1 MIGPVISDQ
10 GAVIRDQGS
19 GSRDQG
25 SVSGPLITVYRSL
38 IPYVEVTK
46 PATVALLV
54 FTALGTMIVA
64 AHGGAPGFAPSAGL
78 WLQAV
83 AAITLATAGTNA
95 VTCYIDRDM
104 DAVME
109 RTKRRPIPAGRID
122 PPERAL
128 AWGLALLAASLLL
141 GWFINPL
148 SALILLA
155 GFVDDAVV
163 YNLLTKR
170 RSPLNIILGG
180 FSGGLPALFGWT
192 AVTGG
197 VSLTPV
203 LIAALVVLWIPNHI
217 WNLAIAYTEDYR
229 RVRVPMLPAVYSLE
243 KTVRCIVSTV
253 LLMYALSIVL
263 GFVGPFGWVYRGV
276 ALVCGLAVCVG
287 NVGLL
292 LRPRRERA
300 WALFKLSSPYLAVLF
315 LGMIVDVLGP

>member
-1 MIGPVISDQ
+1 MTGSVSGDRVSRIGDRGSVI
-10 GAVIRDQGS
+10 G
-19 GSRDQG
+19 DQG

-38 IPYVEVTK
+38 ITYVEVTK
-46 PATVALLV
+46 PASVALLV

-64 AHGGAPGFAPSAGL
+64 ARGGAPGPGPAAGL
-78 WLQAV
+78 WLQAI

-109 RTKRRPIPAGRID
+109 RTKHRPIPARRID

-128 AWGLALLAASLLL
+128 AWGLTLLAASLLL

-148 SALILLA
+148 SALILLV

-170 RSPLNIILGG
+170 RSPLNVILGG

-192 AVTGG
+192 AVTGS
-197 VSLTPV
+197 VSLTPI

-229 RVRVPMLPAVYSLE
+229 RVQVPMLPAVYSLQ

-253 LLMYALSIVL
+253 LLMYVLSIVL
-263 GFVGPFGWVYRGV
+263 GFVGPFGWVYLSV
-276 ALVCGLAVCVG
+276 ALVSGLAVCVG

-292 LRPRRERA
+292 LKPTRERA
-300 WALFKLSSPYLAVLF
+300 WAMFKLSSPYLAVLF